1 MKREEIYQRLYQAI
15 VELPEENRKLFWLY
29 FQGRNV
35 AETAKILSLS
45 EREIK
50 TRRREIVAML
60 RNHLGDLFFWIQMMR
75 FLK

>member
-35 AETAKILSLS
+35 AEAAKILSLS

-60 RNHLGDLFFWIQMMR
+60 KDHLGDLFFWIQMMR